1 MYLVTGAA
9 GFIGSHIVRA
19 LNDRGITEIIA
30 VDDLTQCSRF
40 ANLADCRIADYLDR
54 SELRR
59 ALDAGTFTASVK
71 AIFHQGACTDT
82 METDGRYMMDNNF
95 TFSKALL
102 QFALTCGVPFVYA
115 SSAATYGA
123 SQDTR
128 IDPANERPLNVYGY
142 SKLAFDQYVRHVVGR
157 AGSTVVGL
165 RYFNVYGPNEA
176 HKGRMASMVY
186 QLHRQLCQTGK
197 ARLFEG
203 TGGYGHG
210 EQRRDFV
217 FVGDV
222 VKVNLFFAEG
232 PVRKAVVNVGT
243 GCSRSFNDIARTLIQ
258 LRGSGEIEY
267 IPFPR
272 ELEGKYQS
280 FTEADLTDLR
290 AAGYAEPFTS
300 LEEGV
305 AQCVQAWAGPRER
318 STEQPKCPG

>member
-1 MYLVTGAA
+1 MYLVTGGA
-9 GFIGSHIVRA
+9 GFIGSHIVKA
-19 LNDRGITEIIA
+19 LNDRGITDIIV
-30 VDDLTQCSRF
+30 VDDLTQCPRF
-40 ANLADCRIADYLDR
+40 GNLSDCRIADYLDR
-54 SELRR
+54 GELRKQ
-59 ALDAGTFTASVK
+59 LDAGTFAASVR

-102 QFALTCGVPFVYA
+102 QFALTCRVPFVYA

-123 SQDTR
+123 SSETR

-142 SKLAFDQYVRHVVGR
+142 SKLVFDQHVRHLASK

-186 QLHRQLCQTGK
+186 QLNQQLRQTGK

-203 TGGYGHG
+203 TGGYGNG

-222 VKVNLFFAEG
+222 VNVNLFFAED
-232 PVRKAVVNVGT
+232 PVRKAIVNVGT
-243 GCSRSFNDIARTLIQ
+243 GQSRSFNDIARTLIS
-258 LRGSGEIEY
+258 LRGGGEIEY

-280 FTEADLTDLR
+280 FTEADLSDLR
-290 AAGYAEPFTS
+290 AAGYTAPFTS
-300 LEEGV
+300 LEDGI
-305 AQCVQAWAGPRER
+305 AQCVGAWSA
-318 STEQPKCPG
+318 Q